1 MALIMMVKRFFSRPL
16 APLLPIAAALMMV
29 PVAQAQEPVFQGAHQ
44 DWRVFTRGEGEE
56 RVCYALATPSDSL
69 PSNVD
74 HGQVFF
80 LVASWANQAAEEQP
94 SFLAGYPLRPAS
106 PPRARVGSSRY
117 TMFVSGSEGFLEDL
131 DDESRLVNDMRRGA
145 SLRIDAVSERGTAT
159 VYEFSLSGITAALRE
174 VGQLC

>member
-1 MALIMMVKRFFSRPL
+1 MIEKRFFSLPL
-16 APLLPIAAALMMV
+16 TAALV
-29 PVAQAQEPVFQGAHQ
+29 GISAALASSSAQAQEPVFQGAHQ
-44 DWRVFTRGEGEE
+44 DWRVFTRGEGEA
-56 RVCYALATPSDSL
+56 RVCYALATPRDSL
-69 PSNVD
+69 PANVE

-117 TMFVSGSEGFLEDL
+117 TMFVSDSEGFLEDL
-131 DDESRLVNDMRRGA
+131 DDESRLVSDMRRGA

-174 VGQLC
+174 VDQLC